1 MPVISQSKTLIDIK
15 PKYSYRRYYCHK
27 LNSLAKRIKKLE
39 HQLDCEEVTALQQST
54 GKLSLKQLTQRV
66 EKLERKVKN
75 HQNSHQLS
83 TRTCLK
89 FLLSIAADWQNI
101 GVFLNISDSDLKQIE
116 SDYSGRC
123 RDCIREMIRKWLKQV
138 NPAPSWKNLAEAVE
152 EIDPSIA
159 ERIHKQLQHS

>member
-1 MPVISQSKTLIDIK
+1 M
-15 PKYSYRRYYCHK
+15 
-27 LNSLAKRIKKLE
+27 
-39 HQLDCEEVTALQQST
+39 
-54 GKLSLKQLTQRV
+54 
-66 EKLERKVKN
+66 KN
-75 HQNSHQLS
+75 RQNSHQLS

-89 FLLSIAADWQNI
+89 LLLPIAADWQNI

-123 RDCIREMIRKWLKQV
+123 RDCVREMIRRWLKQV

-159 ERIHKQLQHS
+159 ERIHKRLQHS